1 MAHQDKF
8 YQALRDALENFSD
21 PAWLGAN
28 SPLAAPYF
36 LGKYLVQHSSARS
49 GRRTNAEET
58 WSVVLQTR
66 QLEARGKVLRAL
78 LREAVKALPP
88 HPQQGQS
95 YYQALIELRYFQPQK
110 ISVADF
116 SQHLPEPWSGSRA
129 AYYNHLTEAIQLLEE
144 ALVQQLNPSLRLE
157 PVVRSR
163 HIMGREHIIDQCLMG
178 LKQGKKIR
186 ITGPGGIGK
195 TALAASL
202 TEQLSPQPV
211 FWYTFHR
218 GLNDRLNNLL
228 FSLAFFLHEQGAS
241 EMWLQLVAGEGA
253 GEDKIEGKVDNK
265 VAFGLLRHAL
275 QTLTTTPPLLC
286 FDEIDLLD
294 PSVEAHNQILSFL
307 NSLPEDIPTLLLG
320 QRVPVE
326 ANLDLELPA
335 LSLADVRDLLVR
347 EDIHLLG
354 ANLARLHAF
363 TQGNPR
369 LLVLYLALHSTGETL
384 PDVLETMTEAHS
396 LEALLHRIWPK
407 LHEGEQLLLQKLCV
421 YRGAAPSD
429 VWSDRTEEFYL
440 HQLRKRQLI
449 QIDEEMGVSLFSAYR
464 AYIYNRLSS
473 ENRPVLHELAADARA
488 ARAEHTEAAYHLIEA
503 QEPELAVQQWYPH
516 QRAEVNQGQAETALA
531 LFDTIS
537 DERLSGSNRKI
548 LKLIRSSLRLL
559 MGDYPQA
566 RQDLVPRSEDIFS
579 IRSTHLEGD
588 INEITGEL
596 DAAKLA
602 YEEGLGTVENLLT
615 REAILF
621 HLDLGWLHRREM
633 NSSKAWHE
641 TRLAE
646 YEIEHLRGEILWVQG
661 NLPEAKTHLL
671 RAMELARDFD
681 HARGEAK
688 TANVLASL
696 LSQQGEYKEAAQHWE
711 TAYQRFRGIGKLSSL
726 PSVRVNQATGY
737 VLAEQMQEAIKFA
750 EEALRLFERFQEP
763 YGVAVAVNTLAEAHL
778 AVGNLESAEH
788 FVVRIFESED
798 EYVIMDGLRIRAEI
812 ELARKNYADAQKFGQ
827 QSLELAKRHDDR
839 YIEGYALRV
848 LGKIY
853 KAQQQDTKACEYLE
867 QAIDIFAELELEN
880 EIEKTRRILDDLSL
894 SLRQV
899 ANDISSP
906 PVKKL
911 PTEAQP
917 ARMSGCPS
925 ALAPHS
931 TFQVL

>member
-1 MAHQDKF
+1 MAHQGKF
-8 YQALRDALENFSD
+8 LQALRDALENFSD
-21 PAWLGAN
+21 PVWLGIN

-36 LGKYLVQHSSARS
+36 LGKYLVQHSSSRS

-88 HPQQGQS
+88 HPQQGQG
-95 YYQALIELRYFQPQK
+95 YYQALIELQYFQPQK

-116 SQHLPEPWSGSRA
+116 SQHLPEQWSGSRA
-129 AYYNHLTEAIQLLEE
+129 TYYKHLTEAIQLLEE

-228 FSLAFFLHEQGAS
+228 FSLAFFLHEQGTS
-241 EMWLQLVAGEGA
+241 EMWLQLVAGEGT

-275 QTLTTTPPLLC
+275 ETLTTPPILC
-286 FDEIDLLD
+286 FDEVDLLD
-294 PSVEAHNQILSFL
+294 PAVKAHNQILSFL
-307 NSLPEDIPTLLLG
+307 NSLPGDTPALLLG

-326 ANLDLELPA
+326 ADLDFELPA

-347 EDIHLLG
+347 ENIHLSG

-369 LLVLYLALHSTGETL
+369 LLVLYIALHSTGETL

-407 LHEGEQLLLQKLCV
+407 LHEREQLLLQKLCV

-449 QIDEEMGVSLFSAYR
+449 QIDEEMGVSLLGAYR
-464 AYIYNRLSS
+464 AYIHNRLSAGD
-473 ENRPVLHELAADARA
+473 RYVMHELAANTRA
-488 ARAEHTEAAYHLIEA
+488 VRAEYTEAAYHWIEA
-503 QEPELAVQQWYPH
+503 QKPEQAVQQWYLH
-516 QRAEVNQGQAETALA
+516 QRVEVNQGQAETALA
-531 LFDTIS
+531 LFDTIL
-537 DERLSGSNRKI
+537 DERLSGSNRKF
-548 LKLIRSSLRLL
+548 LELIRSSLQLL
-559 MGDYPQA
+559 MGDYSQA
-566 RQDLVPRSEDIFS
+566 GQNLVLQSEESEDILK
-579 IRSTHLEGD
+579 IRSKHIEGD
-588 INEITGEL
+588 IHEITGEL

-602 YEEGLGTVENLLT
+602 YEEGLGTVETLLT
-615 REAILF
+615 REAIFF
-621 HLDLGWLHRREM
+621 HLDLGWLHRREL
-633 NSSKAWHE
+633 NFSKAWYE
-641 TRLAE
+641 TQLAE
-646 YEIEHLRGEILWVQG
+646 YETEHLRGEILWVQG
-661 NLPEAKTHLL
+661 NLPEAKTHFL
-671 RAMELARDFD
+671 RAIGLAKNFD
-681 HARGEAK
+681 HVRGEAK

-696 LSQQGEYKEAAQHWE
+696 LAQQGDFEEATLHWE

-737 VLAEQMQEAIKFA
+737 VLAEQMQEAIKYA
-750 EEALRLFERFQEP
+750 EEALNLFERFQEP
-763 YGVAVAVNTLAEAHL
+763 FGIAVAVNTLAEAHL
-778 AVGNLESAEH
+778 ALGNLESAER
-788 FVVRIFESED
+788 FVARIYESED
-798 EYVIMDGLRIRAEI
+798 EHIVMDGIRIRAEI
-812 ELARKNYADAQKFGQ
+812 ELARKNFADAEKYGQ
-827 QSLELAKRHDDR
+827 QSLELAKQHDDR

-880 EIEKTRRILDDLSL
+880 EIEKTRRILDDLS
-894 SLRQV
+894 
-899 ANDISSP
+899 
-906 PVKKL
+906 
-911 PTEAQP
+911 
-917 ARMSGCPS
+917 CP
-925 ALAPHS
+925 
-931 TFQVL
+931 